1 MPSILQLDL
10 QQILSQAIS
19 FLLLWW
25 AMKRFAWRPILGAL
39 DARRARIED
48 DLRAAAQAKAD
59 MARLEQELAQR
70 LAAIDEEARGKLQE
84 AIREGKQVA
93 IEIQE
98 EARAQAHA
106 VLAKAQETIAM
117 ELAKAKV
124 TLRDELADLTVKAL
138 ERILKDKLDLK
149 ADHKLVGA
157 ILDELGTSPSTE
169 RVFSSPTP

>member
-1 MPSILQLDL
+1 MLSLDL

-39 DARRARIED
+39 DARRARIEE

-70 LAAIDEEARGKLQE
+70 LAAIGEEARGKLQE

-106 VLAKAQETIAM
+106 ALAKSQETIAM

-157 ILDELGTSPSTE
+157 ILDELGKSPSTE

>member
-1 MPSILQLDL
+1 MLQLDL
-10 QQILSQAIS
+10 QQILSQALS

-25 AMKRFAWRPILGAL
+25 ALKRFAWRPILGAL
-39 DARRARIED
+39 DARRARIEE
-48 DLRAAAQAKAD
+48 DLRAAAQAKAN
-59 MARLEQELAQR
+59 MARLEQELIQR

-84 AIREGKQVA
+84 AIREGKRVA

-106 VLAKAQETIAM
+106 ALAKSQETIAM

-124 TLRDELADLTVKAL
+124 TLRDEMVDLTVDAVGRL
-138 ERILKDKLDLK
+138 LQDKLDLK

-157 ILDELGTSPSTE
+157 ILDELGTSPSSE

>member
-10 QQILSQAIS
+10 QQILSQAVS

-25 AMKRFAWRPILGAL
+25 VLKRFAWRPILGAL
-39 DARRARIED
+39 DARRARIEE

-59 MARLEQELAQR
+59 MARLQQELAQR
-70 LAAIDEEARGKLQE
+70 LAAIGEEARGKLQE

-106 VLAKAQETIAM
+106 VLAKSQETIAM

-124 TLRDELADLTVKAL
+124 TLRDELVDLTVEAL

-157 ILDELGTSPSTE
+157 ILDELGKPPSAE
-169 RVFSSPTP
+169 RVFSS